1 VSAKWILLIALAAL
15 ASFHRSPT
23 LADGFAGLGGQATGF
38 EQAIR
43 GTPLVFPRDFGAH
56 PGFRT
61 EWCYVTANLT
71 DDSGASYG
79 VQWTLFRQA
88 SAPGADRPG
97 WANQNIWMG
106 HAAVTTATEHLFA
119 ETFARGGV
127 GQAGVTAEPFRA
139 WIDDWTFAAR
149 DDAPGAGDKA
159 PGADDKA
166 LGADDKPL
174 GADDK
179 ALGAGDKA
187 LGAGLSRMTVSAN
200 GPGFR
205 YAFDLAVD
213 KPVVLQGDNGFSRK
227 SDDGRA
233 SYYFSQPYFK
243 IDGVL
248 VLHGKEVKLSGLA
261 WMDREW
267 SSQPLA
273 ANQKGWD
280 WFSLHFS
287 TGEKLMVFRLR
298 DETGR
303 DFRAGTWIG
312 SGGAR
317 QALDGDDITLVPLAE
332 SPVAGRAVPV
342 RWKLQVKSHGID
354 IETAPVN
361 AASWMATSFPYW
373 EGPIG
378 FHGSHDGKGYLEMTG
393 Y

>member
-1 VSAKWILLIALAAL
+1 MSAKRTVLIVLAAL
-15 ASFHRSPT
+15 ASVAAPAAF
-23 LADGFAGLGGQATGF
+23 AEGVDKGFAGLGADAAGF
-38 EQAIR
+38 DQAIP

-61 EWCYVTANLT
+61 EWWYLTANLE
-71 DDSGASYG
+71 DEFGAAYG

-88 SAPGADRPG
+88 GAPGDERQG
-97 WANQNIWMG
+97 WANQTVWMG

-127 GQAGVTAEPFRA
+127 GQAGVSTQPFRA
-139 WIDDWTFAAR
+139 WIDDWIFEAR
-149 DDAPGAGDKA
+149 QE
-159 PGADDKA
+159 
-166 LGADDKPL
+166 
-174 GADDK
+174 
-179 ALGAGDKA
+179 A
-187 LGAGLSRMTVSAN
+187 LGAGLDAPGAALSRTKISAS

-205 YAFDLAVD
+205 YAFDLAAD
-213 KPVVLQGDNGFSRK
+213 KPLVLHGDNGLSRK

-233 SYYFSQPYFK
+233 SYYFSQPFFK

-248 VLHGKEVKLSGLA
+248 VLHGRKVKLSGLA

-273 ANQKGWD
+273 ATQKGWD

-298 DETGR
+298 DGTSR
-303 DFRAGTWIG
+303 DFCAGTWIG
-312 SGGAR
+312 ADGA
-317 QALDGDDITLVPLAE
+317 QQTLDRNDITLVPLSE
-332 SPVAGRAVPV
+332 THLAGRVLPV
-342 RWKLQVKSHGID
+342 SWKLLVKSHGID
-354 IETAPVN
+354 VETAPVN

-378 FHGSHDGKGYLEMTG
+378 FHGSHEGKGYLEMTG

>member
-1 VSAKWILLIALAAL
+1 MSAKWVLLVIVAAL
-15 ASFHRSPT
+15 ASLIRSPAF
-23 LADGFAGLGGQATGF
+23 ADGFAGLGRDAAGF
-38 EQAIR
+38 EQVTP

-61 EWCYVTANLT
+61 EWWYLTANLE
-71 DDSGASYG
+71 DASGASYG

-88 SAPGADRPG
+88 SAPGDDRQG

-106 HAAVTTATEHLFA
+106 HAAVTTATEQLFA

-149 DDAPGAGDKA
+149 TDAPGV
-159 PGADDKA
+159 
-166 LGADDKPL
+166 
-174 GADDK
+174 
-179 ALGAGDKA
+179 
-187 LGAGLSRMTVSAN
+187 GLSSMTVSAN

-205 YAFDLAVD
+205 YAFELAADGPLVRH
-213 KPVVLQGDNGFSRK
+213 GENGFSRK
-227 SDDGRA
+227 SEDGRA
-233 SYYFSQPYFK
+233 SYYFSQPFLK

-248 VLHGKEVKLSGLA
+248 VLRGREVKLSGLA

-273 ANQKGWD
+273 ATQKGWD

-298 DETGR
+298 DQIAG
-303 DFRAGTWIG
+303 DFCAGTWIG
-312 SGGAR
+312 AEGAQ
-317 QALDGDDITLVPLAE
+317 QALDRNDITLKPISETRV
-332 SPVAGRAVPV
+332 SGRVLPV
-342 RWKLQVKSHGID
+342 RWKLLVKSHGLD
-354 IETAPVN
+354 VETTPVN

-373 EGPIG
+373 EGPIH
-378 FHGSHDGKGYLEMTG
+378 FHGSHEGKGYLEMTG